1 MGLAAPECFINMLR
15 KKEITAEDIRDMR
28 AEVGK
33 DIEKYGEE
41 YVTKRFWK
49 HYNRNVWL
57 GFFVCL
63 IPVISIVLFFTVP
76 VLPAVII
83 TITMIAFILAIILYT

>member
-1 MGLAAPECFINMLR
+1 MAFLKN
-15 KKEITAEDIRDMR
+15 KEITAEDISALRR
-28 AEVGK
+28 EVGE

-41 YVTKRFWK
+41 YVTKRFWR

-63 IPVISIVLFFTVP
+63 IPVISIVLFFTIP

-83 TITMIAFILAIILYT
+83 TITMIAVILAIILYT